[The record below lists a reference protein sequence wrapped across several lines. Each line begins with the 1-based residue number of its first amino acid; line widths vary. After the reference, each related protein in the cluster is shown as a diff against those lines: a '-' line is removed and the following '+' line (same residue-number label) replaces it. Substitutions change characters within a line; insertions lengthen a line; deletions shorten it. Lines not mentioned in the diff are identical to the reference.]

1 MEGKGVSNP
10 VDMNVI
16 GFALCL
22 ENSDCDDLELNKIY
36 PIVEAE
42 AKDPESYLRIIDESE
57 EDYIYPKEMF
67 EIVNRHRNH

>member
-1 MEGKGVSNP
+1 
-10 VDMNVI
+10 MNI
-16 GFALCL
+16 FGFALCL

-42 AKDPESYLRIIDESE
+42 ASDPESYLRIIDESE

-67 EIVNRHRNH
+67 EIVNLSTQIQNRVLENLAA